1 MTREKFDRKLNYKK
15 ISEIG
20 RDNINENSNIVS
32 YTFDW
37 IIQNREE
44 YKQQLLQSLIEQ
56 YGEEEGKRQFEIM
69 QLEAE
74 ERSKAIEN
82 IDMDNVD
89 KYVYKI
95 VKTLMVFILFFNIY
109 IVQFIPLVIF
119 DIPIQNIGGEMNV
132 ILTSFSSAVL
142 LLILFLIYR
151 KELVSEWEIFKKIL

>member
-1 MTREKFDRKLNYKK
+1 MTKEKFERKSNYKN
-15 ISEIG
+15 IGEIG
-20 RDNINENSNIVS
+20 RENTNENSNIVD

-82 IDMDNVD
+82 IDMEHSDNI
-89 KYVYKI
+89 KSNR
-95 VKTLMVFILFFNIY
+95 T
-109 IVQFIPLVIF
+109 
-119 DIPIQNIGGEMNV
+119 
-132 ILTSFSSAVL
+132 
-142 LLILFLIYR
+142 R
-151 KELVSEWEIFKKIL
+151 R